1 MNHYLL
7 FRLYGPLASWGE
19 IAVGEWRHSAFYPSK
34 SSLLGLLGA
43 ALGLERSAESAH
55 AALAQHYRFAVQ
67 LLSAGCV
74 LRDYHTTQLP
84 EPQRKVVHRSRR
96 QELLQA
102 AKVGTLLSQ
111 REYRCDA
118 LAVVALEALAEA
130 PYRLEQLAQALR
142 YPQFPLYLGRKSCP
156 LALPLQPQLLSA
168 EHLLAAFSQAQWPS
182 LLALSE
188 RKPEQAFPSPAD
200 RRALGLWQALERYYW
215 EPGMQFGADPVLQQ
229 QRHDQPVSR
238 QRWQFTPRQ
247 EWVYWAKQESEA

>member
-156 LALPLQPQLLSA
+156 LAAPTGARVVEAASA
-168 EHLLAAFSQAQWPS
+168 EA
-182 LLALSE
+182 
-188 RKPEQAFPSPAD
+188 
-200 RRALGLWQALERYYW
+200 ALEHLKAPLWRRS
-215 EPGMQFGADPVLQQ
+215 PVRAQMLVCDDPTGEVVSDVPLD
-229 QRHDQPVSR
+229 RSRWHFSSRRVALRPVSII
-238 QRWQFTPRQ
+238 
-247 EWVYWAKQESEA
+247 AGG